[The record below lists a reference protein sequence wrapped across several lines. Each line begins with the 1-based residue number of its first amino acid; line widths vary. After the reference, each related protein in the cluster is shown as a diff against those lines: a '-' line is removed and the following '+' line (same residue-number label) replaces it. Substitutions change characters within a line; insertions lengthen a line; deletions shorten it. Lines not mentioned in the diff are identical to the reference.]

1 MHGIVD
7 PVLAFLHLDF
17 GRPTDADHRY
27 PASELGEPLL
37 QLLAIIVRSRL
48 FDLRLDLVD
57 AALDVLLLA
66 GAVDDRGVLLV
77 SGEPLRCSARWRTD
91 RTRGARRRT

>member
-1 MHGIVD
+1 M
-7 PVLAFLHLDF
+7 
-17 GRPTDADHRY
+17 
-27 PASELGEPLL
+27 
-37 QLLAIIVRSRL
+37 IVRSRL

-77 SGEPLRCSARWRTD
+77 RAASMPCTLAD
-91 RTRGARRRT
+91 

>member
-48 FDLRLDLVD
+48 FDLRLDLLD
-57 AALDVLLLA
+57 AALDTTDATLPSNYSHSSATGSLA
-66 GAVDDRGVLLV
+66 TIRRASPRG
-77 SGEPLRCSARWRTD
+77 
-91 RTRGARRRT
+91 